1 MSGKVETNDHQERCD
16 HDFVSFGFFWVVLE
30 DAPNLCCLV
39 PAGRF
44 NTIFHDVRQAEQ
56 ALMMTQKV
64 SNR

>member
-1 MSGKVETNDHQERCD
+1 MSGKVEPVIIKRDAIMI
-16 HDFVSFGFFWVVLE
+16 FGFFWIPLE

-44 NTIFHDVRQAEQ
+44 NTIFHDVCQAEQ